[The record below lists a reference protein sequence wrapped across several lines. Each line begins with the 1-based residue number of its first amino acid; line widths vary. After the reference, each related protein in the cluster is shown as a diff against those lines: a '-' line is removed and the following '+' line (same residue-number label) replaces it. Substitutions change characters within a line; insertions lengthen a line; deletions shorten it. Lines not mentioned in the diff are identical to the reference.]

1 MAEDSRKLFVA
12 GLPDSISEDVLRG
25 LFEATGGNVVEVSLP
40 KDRATGRPRGFG
52 FVTLAT
58 SAEANAA
65 RESLDGSFQG
75 GKSISVRPFQAEP
88 PRREAGGPG
97 FAGGGGGFAGGGGG
111 GFAGGGGGGGFAGP
125 RGAGG
130 PVADRGM
137 GGGGGGGFGGPP
149 GGPPGAPDR
158 TLYVGNLPYD
168 ASIEEVEAMITSTGS
183 GPVVRVHLP
192 MDADG
197 RKRGFG
203 FVTMASAEA
212 AKGAIDGLRGV
223 DVRGR
228 RLVVNL
234 AHPKGERPPGEAR
247 SGGGGYGGGGGGG
260 GFAGGG
266 FAGGG
271 GGGPPGGPY
280 NNAPPPPPQR
290 RTFDDRRRRGAHDGE
305 GPPGAAGAGG
315 GGGGGGGGRR
325 NKNWDP
331 RTRGEDDWDE

>member
-1 MAEDSRKLFVA
+1 MFVA
-12 GLPDSISEDVLRG
+12 GLPDSITEDVLRG

-58 SAEANAA
+58 SEEANAA

-88 PRREAGGPG
+88 PRREGGVGGGMGGPR
-97 FAGGGGGFAGGGGG
+97 
-111 GFAGGGGGGGFAGP
+111 P
-125 RGAGG
+125 
-130 PVADRGM
+130 M
-137 GGGGGGGFGGPP
+137 GGGGGGMGGGGPAAA
-149 GGPPGAPDR
+149 APDR

-168 ASIEEVEAMITSTGS
+168 ASIEEVESMITSAGG

-212 AKGAIDGLRGV
+212 AKGAIEALRGV

-234 AHPKGERPPGEAR
+234 AHPKGERPAGAERPGGGGYAG
-247 SGGGGYGGGGGGG
+247 GGGGYGGGGGGY
-260 GFAGGG
+260 GGG
-266 FAGGG
+266 GGGYGGG
-271 GGGPPGGPY
+271 GGGPGGYAP
-280 NNAPPPPPQR
+280 APPPPPQR
-290 RTFDDRRRRGAHDGE
+290 KTFDDRRRRGGGAGHDGD
-305 GPPGAAGAGG
+305 GP
-315 GGGGGGGGRR
+315 GGGGGRR
-325 NKNWDP
+325 SNNKNWGRD
-331 RTRGEDDWDE
+331 DDWRDGGKDDE

>member
-1 MAEDSRKLFVA
+1 MAEDTRKLFVA
-12 GLPDSISEDVLRG
+12 GLPDSITEDVLRQ

-88 PRREAGGPG
+88 PRREGGPG
-97 FAGGGGGFAGGGGG
+97 GGFGGPRGGGGPGGERSMGG
-111 GFAGGGGGGGFAGP
+111 AP
-125 RGAGG
+125 
-130 PVADRGM
+130 
-137 GGGGGGGFGGPP
+137 GGGGGGGFGGGP
-149 GGPPGAPDR
+149 GGPAGAPDR

-168 ASIEEVEAMITSTGS
+168 ASVEEVEAMITSTGS

-212 AKGAIDGLRGV
+212 AKGAIEGLRGV

-234 AHPKGERPPGEAR
+234 
-247 SGGGGYGGGGGGG
+247 
-260 GFAGGG
+260 
-266 FAGGG
+266 
-271 GGGPPGGPY
+271 
-280 NNAPPPPPQR
+280 
-290 RTFDDRRRRGAHDGE
+290 
-305 GPPGAAGAGG
+305 
-315 GGGGGGGGRR
+315 
-325 NKNWDP
+325 
-331 RTRGEDDWDE
+331 